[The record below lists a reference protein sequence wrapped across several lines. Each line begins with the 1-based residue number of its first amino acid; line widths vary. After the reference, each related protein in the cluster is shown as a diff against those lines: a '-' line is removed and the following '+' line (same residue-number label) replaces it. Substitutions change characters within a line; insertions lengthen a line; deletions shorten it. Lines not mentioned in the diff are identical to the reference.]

1 MKADWPFTSH
11 MVLQRNQKILITG
24 TSDGNTVTLSFG
36 NDHFEGRV
44 NNGHWHVELPPHKAG
59 GPYSIIIQDETE
71 RTVLEDVWF
80 GDVFLAA
87 GQSNMEMKI
96 HTAQHGP
103 FDVKNNVRFLHM
115 PQYIFERNGTYYP
128 EEDLKP
134 WKILRGDNF
143 EELSAVA
150 YYFARDLDIHV
161 PIGII
166 DNNRGGT
173 SASCWIDQNVL
184 KEDADLYHTYYE
196 TYYQNIHESEEE
208 QYQKASAYYKKLYD
222 YVDMFDACRIAHPEL
237 TQAEMKARVGHTPW
251 PPPQGI
257 FDFRR
262 PCSLYYT
269 MFLKTACLPVKA
281 VLWYQGEEDSL
292 RPAKYERLLDLMIH
306 NWRQV
311 YQRNVPFFIIQL
323 PEYESNEYQFA
334 KIRFQQNEECKK
346 QDNHLVMTLDC
357 GEADNIHPTDKSV
370 VGKRLADAVMHD
382 LYAMDR
388 PVVAKQLS
396 MEIQDGKLVFTYDQ
410 KLQAMEAEIEFSGK
424 NGTVVSPAH
433 TDGRKIATEPG
444 KDVLAQAEVVRY
456 GNAGVIH
463 SILRGENGI
472 PLSPFERKLH
482 S

>member
-11 MVLQRNQKILITG
+11 MVLQRDQKIRITG
-24 TSDGNTVTLSFG
+24 TSEGNTVKLVCG
-36 NDHFEGRV
+36 NYRCTCSVTD
-44 NNGHWHVELPPHKAG
+44 GHWQTELPPQQAG
-59 GPYSIIIQDETE
+59 GPDQIIISDEIE
-71 RTVLEDVWF
+71 QVVLDDIWF

-96 HTAQHGP
+96 HTAKHGP

-128 EEDLKP
+128 EEE
-134 WKILRGDNF
+134 LRSWNKLCADNF

-150 YYFARDLDIHV
+150 YYFARDLDINV

-196 TYYQNIHESEEE
+196 TYYQNIHASEEE
-208 QYQKASAYYKKLYD
+208 QYQQASVYYKKLYD
-222 YVDMFDACRIAHPEL
+222 YVDMFDAYRISHPEL

-257 FDFRR
+257 YDFRR

-269 MFLKTACLPVKA
+269 MFLKTSCLPVKA

-292 RPAKYERLLDLMIH
+292 RPEKYERLLDLMIH

-311 YQRNVPFFIIQL
+311 YHQNVPFFLIQL
-323 PEYESNEYQFA
+323 PEYESDEYHIA
-334 KIRFQQNEECKK
+334 KIRFQQNDECRKPG
-346 QDNHLVMTLDC
+346 NHLVTTLDC
-357 GEADNIHPTDKSV
+357 GEPDNIHPTDKSV
-370 VGKRLADAVMHD
+370 VGRRLADEVMHD
-382 LYAMDR
+382 LYQMNV
-388 PVVAKQLS
+388 PVMAKQIS
-396 MEIQDGKLVFTYDQ
+396 MQKKDGKLIFTYDQ
-410 KLQAMEAEIEFSGK
+410 QLCPIEAELEFVIGNKTASFPAWTK
-424 NGTVVSPAH
+424 GTQLLCQ
-433 TDGRKIATEPG
+433 PG
-444 KDVLAQAEVVRY
+444 NAVLEQAEVVRY
-456 GNAGVIH
+456 GNAGMIHAVI
-463 SILRGENGI
+463 RGENGI
-472 PLSPFERKLH
+472 PVSPFEAKMH
-482 S
+482 